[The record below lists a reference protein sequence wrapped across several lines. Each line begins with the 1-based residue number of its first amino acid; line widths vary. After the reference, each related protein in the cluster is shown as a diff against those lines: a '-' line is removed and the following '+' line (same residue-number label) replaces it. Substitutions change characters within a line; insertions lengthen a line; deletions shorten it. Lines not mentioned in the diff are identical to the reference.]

1 MLEAHMKDVQDYLIE
16 KKEEY
21 EEMNDVSSRADDQIP
36 AVEPLKSPPALGRGF
51 TPRTRQGSVP
61 DALKSPQMPK
71 MGYFTVPS
79 HSPSPRSPLKRGA
92 FKDGA

>member
-61 DALKSPQMPK
+61 K